1 MFLLFLDCVWQLL
14 QQFPAEF
21 EFSEFFLLAL
31 HDSVRVPDTLTFLR
45 DTPWERGKPSG
56 QVSDFQFW
64 LVFFS
69 PIKKYSLK
77 FSPYL

>member
-45 DTPWERGKPSG
+45 DTPWERGKQSG
-56 QVSDFQFW
+56 QVSDFHFC
-64 LVFFS
+64 LS
-69 PIKKYSLK
+69 ATH
-77 FSPYL
+77 

>member
-45 DTPWERGKPSG
+45 NTPWERGKQSG
-56 QVSDFQFW
+56 QVSDLYFD
-64 LVFFS
+64 LS
-69 PIKKYSLK
+69 SCL
-77 FSPYL
+77 PYPQHTLRNTL